1 MAFDIR
7 LPVGLLFLL
16 IGGLLVAVGLN
27 SDPAIYARSL
37 GVNVNLIWGSAMGLF
52 GLALLAL
59 AATGGRRPKS

>member
-7 LPVGLLFLL
+7 LPVGLLFL
-16 IGGLLVAVGLN
+16 IVGGLLVAFGLN

-37 GVNVNLIWGSAMGLF
+37 GENVNLIWGAAMGLF

-59 AATGGRRPKS
+59 AATRGRRPKS

>member
-27 SDPAIYARSL
+27 SDPALYARSL
-37 GVNVNLIWGSAMGLF
+37 GENVNLIWGAAMGVF
-52 GLALLAL
+52 GMVLLAL
-59 AATGGRRPKS
+59 AATSGRRPKG